1 MKLSILRRL
10 AVGAVAL
17 ALGSAAAAATYTV
30 KLAHAAGEQTTFN
43 RSMQKFADEVRQK
56 SQGQIDIKV
65 FHSSQLGGERD
76 YVEGLQLGSVEF
88 AAVTTS
94 TMGSFEPRMSVFS
107 LPFLFRSPEHFD
119 AVVDG
124 PIGTEI
130 AGRLTAKGM
139 RVLGYTDMGSRYIH
153 NSRHPV
159 KTPADLANLKMRVP
173 QDNVPLETYAALGAR
188 AVPMAWPEVYSAVK
202 QGVIDGLD
210 NALIFYEASGVYEG
224 APYLTYGVPIF
235 QSTGLLMVSESFYRK
250 LPDPL
255 KKVVSDAARDMIPEQ
270 RRSFRADSSAAL
282 ERLKSKG
289 VKVELADPAP
299 FAAKAAPVWNK
310 FAAQVGGRQVIDAI
324 DNTGR

>member
-1 MKLSILRRL
+1 MINSCLRRIAL
-10 AVGAVAL
+10 GAL
-17 ALGSAAAAATYTV
+17 ALTLSSATLAATYAA

-43 RSMQKFADEVRQK
+43 VSMQKFADVVRQK
-56 SQGQIDIKV
+56 SGGQIDIKV

-94 TMGSFEPRMSVFS
+94 IMGSFEPRMSVFS

-130 AGRLTAKGM
+130 AGRLATRSM

-210 NALIFYEASGVYEG
+210 NALIFYESSGVYEG

-235 QSTGLLMVSESFYRK
+235 QSTGLLLVSDSFYRK
-250 LPDPL
+250 LPDDL
-255 KKVVSDAARDMIPEQ
+255 KKVVSDAAREMIPEQ
-270 RRSFRADSSAAL
+270 RRSFRADSMAVL
-282 ERLKSKG
+282 ERLKAKG
-289 VKVELADPAP
+289 VKVEVADPAP
-299 FAAKAAPVWNK
+299 FSAKAVPVWKK
-310 FAAQVGGRQVIDAI
+310 FASQVGGQQVIDAI
-324 DNTGR
+324 YAVGR